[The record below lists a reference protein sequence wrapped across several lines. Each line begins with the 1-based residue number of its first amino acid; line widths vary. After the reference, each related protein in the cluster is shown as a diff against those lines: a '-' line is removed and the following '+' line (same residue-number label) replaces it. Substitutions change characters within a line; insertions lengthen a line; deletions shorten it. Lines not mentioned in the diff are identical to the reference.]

1 MEEKEIIEKMF
12 SKVEELEEVLVEK
25 DKIISLQDEMIEI
38 LKEHIKKEQQY
49 SSILEKQL
57 GIVEK

>member
-12 SKVEELEEVLVEK
+12 SKVEGLEEVLVEK

-38 LKEHIKKEQQY
+38 LKEHVKKEQQY

>member
-38 LKEHIKKEQQY
+38 LKEHVKKEQQY

>member
-1 MEEKEIIEKMF
+1 MEEKEIIGKMF
-12 SKVEELEEVLVEK
+12 SKVNELEEILVEK

-49 SSILEKQL
+49 TSILEKQL

>member
-12 SKVEELEEVLVEK
+12 SKVEELEELLVEK

-38 LKEHIKKEQQY
+38 LKEHVKKEQQY

>member
-12 SKVEELEEVLVEK
+12 SKVEELEEILVEK

-38 LKEHIKKEQQY
+38 LKEHVKKEQQY

>member
-12 SKVEELEEVLVEK
+12 SKVDELEEVLVEK

-38 LKEHIKKEQQY
+38 LKEHVKKEQQY